1 MSKKS
6 SPTLI
11 GIFVVGALVLAVAA
25 ILLFGSGKFFK
36 EKIPFVMYFEGSLKG
51 LNIGSP
57 VMFRGVNVGSVTD
70 ILIEFDTKDL
80 SARTP
85 VYVEFLPSRITK
97 LGDSPGEKVP
107 IEKLIQG
114 GLKGQ
119 LQLQSFVTGQLMVAL
134 DFYPDKP
141 VRLVG
146 GGGDI
151 PELPTIPTTVK
162 ELTNT
167 IENIPFEEILDR
179 LMSTVDGIEKLVN
192 SPELIT
198 SIQSFNDT
206 MVDVQRLVRDV
217 DKKLEPLSAE
227 LSTTLKAATGSLN
240 EIEKLASNVEGI
252 LAEDSPSR
260 YELSSALKELR
271 GAARSMRILADYLE
285 RHPEALI
292 RGKGGQK

>member
-11 GIFVVGALVLAVAA
+11 GIFVVGALVLAVAG

-70 ILIEFDTKDL
+70 ILIEFDAKDL

-85 VYVEFLPSRITK
+85 VYVEFLPSRITR
-97 LGDSPGEKVP
+97 LGGTPGEKVP
-107 IEKLIQG
+107 IEKLIQS

-119 LQLQSFVTGQLMVAL
+119 LQLQSVVTGQLMVAI
-134 DFYPDKP
+134 DFHPDKP
-141 VRLVG
+141 IRLVSG
-146 GGGDI
+146 GGAI
-151 PELPTIPTTVK
+151 PELPTIPTTAQ
-162 ELTNT
+162 ELTKT

-179 LMSTVDGIEKLVN
+179 LMSTVDGIEKMVN
-192 SPELIT
+192 SPEIIT
-198 SIQSFNDT
+198 AIKSFNNT
-206 MVDVQRLVRDV
+206 MVDVQKLVRSV
-217 DKKLEPLSAE
+217 DGKIEPLSTD
-227 LSTTLKAATGSLN
+227 LSMTLKAATGSLN

-252 LAEDSPSR
+252 LAEDSVSR

-271 GAARSMRILADYLE
+271 DAARSMRILADYLE

-292 RGKGGQK
+292 KGKGGQK

>member
-11 GIFVVGALVLAVAA
+11 GIFVVGALILAVAG

-57 VMFRGVNVGSVTD
+57 VVFRGVNVGSVTD
-70 ILIEFDTKDL
+70 ILIELDSKDL
-80 SARTP
+80 SARIP
-85 VYVEFLPSRITK
+85 VYIEFLPSRITR
-97 LGDSPGEKVP
+97 LGGSPGERVP
-107 IEKLIQG
+107 IEKLIQS

-119 LQLQSFVTGQLMVAL
+119 LQLQSIVTGQLMVAI

-141 VRLVG
+141 IRLVG

-151 PELPTIPTTVK
+151 PELPTISTAMK

-167 IENIPFEEILDR
+167 IENIPFEEILDK
-179 LMSTVDGIEKLVN
+179 LMSTVDGIAKIVN

-198 SIQSFNDT
+198 SIQSFNNT

-217 DKKLEPLSAE
+217 DSKLEPLSTD
-227 LSTTLKAATGSLN
+227 LNMTLKTATGTLN
-240 EIEKLASNVEGI
+240 EIEKLASNLEGI
-252 LAEDSPSR
+252 LAEDSPTR
-260 YELSSALKELR
+260 TELTRALEEFAD
-271 GAARSMRILADYLE
+271 AARSMRLLADYLE

>member
-11 GIFVVGALVLAVAA
+11 GIFVVGALVLAVAG

-57 VMFRGVNVGSVTD
+57 VVFRGVNVGSVTD
-70 ILIEFDTKDL
+70 ILIELDSKDL
-80 SARTP
+80 SARIP
-85 VYVEFLPSRITK
+85 VYIEFLPSRITR
-97 LGDSPGEKVP
+97 LGGSPGERVP
-107 IEKLIQG
+107 IEKLIQS

-119 LQLQSFVTGQLMVAL
+119 LQLQSIVTGQLMVAI

-141 VRLVG
+141 IRLVG

-151 PELPTIPTTVK
+151 PELPTISTTIK
-162 ELTNT
+162 ELANT
-167 IENIPFEEILDR
+167 LENIPFEEILDR
-179 LMSTVDGIEKLVN
+179 LMSTVDGIAKIVN
-192 SPELIT
+192 SPEIIT
-198 SIQSFNDT
+198 SIQSFNNT

-217 DKKLEPLSAE
+217 DSKLEPLSTD
-227 LSTTLKAATGSLN
+227 LNMTLKTATGTLN
-240 EIEKLASNVEGI
+240 EIEKLASNLEGI
-252 LAEDSPSR
+252 LAEDSPTR
-260 YELSSALKELR
+260 TELTRALGEFAD
-271 GAARSMRILADYLE
+271 AARSMRLLADYLE

>member
-11 GIFVVGALVLAVAA
+11 GIFVVGALVLAVAG

-36 EKIPFVMYFEGSLKG
+36 EKMPFVMYFDGSLKG
-51 LNIGSP
+51 LNVGSP
-57 VMFRGVNVGSVTD
+57 VMFKGVNVGSVTD
-70 ILIEFDTKDL
+70 IVIEFDTKDL

-85 VYVEFLPSRITK
+85 VYIELLPSRITR
-97 LGDSPGEKVP
+97 LGGSPGERVP
-107 IEKLIQG
+107 IEKLIQS

-119 LQLQSFVTGQLMVAL
+119 LQLQSFVTGQLMVAI

-141 VRLVG
+141 LRLVG
-146 GGGDI
+146 SGGDI
-151 PELPTIPTTVK
+151 PELPTIPTTAQ

-179 LMSTVDGIEKLVN
+179 LMSTVDGIEKMVN
-192 SPELIT
+192 SPEIIT
-198 SIQSFNDT
+198 AIQSFNNT
-206 MVDVQRLVRDV
+206 MVDVQRLVRGV
-217 DKKLEPLSAE
+217 DSKLEPLSTD
-227 LSTTLKAATGSLN
+227 LSMTLKAATGSLN

-252 LAEDSPSR
+252 LAEDSVSR
-260 YELSSALKELR
+260 YELSNALKEL
-271 GAARSMRILADYLE
+271 GDAARSMRILADYLE